1 MDVRPQD
8 EQAGQRVK
16 QTHICAQAGIGRALR
31 LSATLLAAL
40 VMIVAVLSPISAR
53 PAVAEEVGGGSGDSS
68 EATTAKAVSIAVD
81 EATPVV
87 TATSGYHLK
96 ATVTNGTDAT
106 LPTGMLTL
114 AINAYYTFVSRTDIQ
129 DWAQGHADIP
139 TPNTLG
145 TAVVPELKAGASAQV
160 SVDAAADQ
168 EGLKAIATWGPK
180 PLSVSYAAGD
190 ATDPATGMTTGPAS
204 PEEFASRHAQTHT
217 FLTRS
222 NDGLNGAE
230 TPALGL
236 TVAMPLTSDDWQADD
251 DIDAGD
257 SSADAADSSDAGGVV
272 LGEHGASR
280 GHNIQQVLT
289 HHPALQVVADPT
301 VSEALSMPPKA
312 TAVMQPA
319 AFDITAYA
327 AHANGNAEE
336 NAKAYAA
343 AGVDTADWSADAA
356 RSLYRQALG
365 DEQNEPT
372 TVAWQGRAN
381 WTLAALTQARAQ
393 GYGTV
398 IAEHSFDGEDTG
410 TVHTGK
416 LTVPT
421 DAGEVTVLVEQR
433 ELGNLAK
440 GKATSKAAKAEAE
453 GSAAGRLARFMAQ
466 SAFYQM
472 EQPYTSRNLLVCL
485 DADADT
491 ASLDALMG
499 AVEQAPWLTLTG
511 LDELRQA
518 DSWATG
524 DDAANAAPTDAGL
537 TDKRAEEL
545 DATLGTLTQ
554 ARSDIS
560 RFASSIVSGAAGR
573 DPQALARQDA
583 GESSRRADS
592 KASSWIDGLKRTQSE
607 LALHAMSSG
616 SAAQRNRM
624 GAKAGE
630 LASRLLDGVSITPSE
645 SVTVVSETASMPV
658 TVSNRHPYPVKVRV
672 SSRTDSMQ
680 IVTSRFAEVTVPA
693 KGEAQVTFAIRV
705 STTGRTTA
713 HLSLLD
719 RDGNAF
725 GAPQT
730 TAITS
735 ALKISDKSGFVLI
748 GLSVALGVLGL
759 WRQFNRKKD
768 PDE

>member
-1 MDVRPQD
+1 MN
-8 EQAGQRVK
+8 
-16 QTHICAQAGIGRALR
+16 QTHISAWAGIGRALR
-31 LSATLLAAL
+31 LSTALLAAL
-40 VMIVAVLSPISAR
+40 VMIVAMLSPISAR
-53 PAVAEEVGGGSGDSS
+53 PAVAEEAGDGSGASS
-68 EATTAKAVSIAVD
+68 ETAPARAVSIAID

-106 LPTGMLTL
+106 LPAGMLTL

-145 TAVVPELKAGASAQV
+145 TAVVPELKAGSNAQV

-180 PLSVSYAAGD
+180 PLAVSYAAGD

-204 PEEFASRHAQTHT
+204 PEEFEARHAQTHT

-222 NDGLNGAE
+222 NDGLNGVE

-257 SSADAADSSDAGGVV
+257 SSAEPADSSDSSDAGSVA
-272 LGEHGASR
+272 LGEHGISR
-280 GHNIQQVLT
+280 GRDIQQVLT
-289 HHPALQVVADPT
+289 HHPALQVIADPT
-301 VSEALSMPPKA
+301 VSGALSMPPKA

-327 AHANGNAEE
+327 ARANGNAEE

-343 AGVDTADWSADAA
+343 AGVNTADWSADTA

-372 TVAWQGRAN
+372 TVAWQGQAN

-393 GYGTV
+393 GYDTV
-398 IAEHSFDGEDTG
+398 IAEHSFDGEDLG

-485 DADADT
+485 DADVDT
-491 ASLDALMG
+491 ASLDALMS

-518 DSWATG
+518 DSWTTG
-524 DDAANAAPTDAGL
+524 DDAAGTVPTDAGL
-537 TDKRAEEL
+537 TAKRTEEL
-545 DATLGTLTQ
+545 NTTLGALTQ

-592 KASSWIDGLKRTQSE
+592 KVSSWIDGLKRTQSE
-607 LALHAMSSG
+607 LALHALSSG

-624 GAKAGE
+624 SSKAGE

-645 SVTVVSETASMPV
+645 SVTVVSETATMPV
-658 TVSNRHPYPVKVRV
+658 TVSNSHAYPVKVRV
-672 SSRTDSMQ
+672 SSRTDSME
-680 IVTSRFAEVTVPA
+680 IVTSRFADVTVPA
-693 KGEAQVTFAIRV
+693 KGEAQVTFTIRV
-705 STTGRTTA
+705 STTGRTVA
-713 HLSLLD
+713 HLTLLD
-719 RDGNAF
+719 RNGNAF

-735 ALKISDKSGFVLI
+735 ALKISDKTGFVLI
-748 GLSVALGVLGL
+748 GMSVVLAVLGL